1 MTTLTGYL
9 FTGNKAGVWKFSIN
23 SDDMSVLIITDTNGV
38 AESASFGSPQ
48 VKLKIEIGASR
59 NERKNREVSANRYYK
74 VDITTGN
81 NYGPGDLK
89 FKFTRSC
96 GHMDRKKR
104 YGNRRISKSTGI

>member
-38 AESASFGSPQ
+38 AESASL
-48 VKLKIEIGASR
+48 VRRRLRMKIGASR
-59 NERKNREVSANRYYK
+59 NERKNREVSLLANRYYK

-89 FKFTRSC
+89 FKFSPP
-96 GHMDRKKR
+96 GHVDTWTEKKR
-104 YGNRRISKSTGI
+104 

>member
-48 VKLKIEIGASR
+48 VKLKIENRASR
-59 NERKNREVSANRYYK
+59 NERKIGRCLY
-74 VDITTGN
+74 
-81 NYGPGDLK
+81 
-89 FKFTRSC
+89 
-96 GHMDRKKR
+96 
-104 YGNRRISKSTGI
+104 